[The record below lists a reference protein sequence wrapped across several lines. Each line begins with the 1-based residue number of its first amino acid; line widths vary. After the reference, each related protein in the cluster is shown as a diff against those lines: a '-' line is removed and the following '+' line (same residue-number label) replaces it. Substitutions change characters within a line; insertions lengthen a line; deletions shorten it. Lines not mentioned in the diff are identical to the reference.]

1 MIFGQEH
8 FEKFTFTR
16 EQIKKYFD
24 SAKESLK
31 IAESTGIPEVIFKF
45 SYDALIKM
53 GLTLIAFKGYRI
65 KSRDGHHMKIL
76 QSLSVVL
83 NDSDIEA
90 IGNKMRRQRNMD
102 LYDGGIM
109 ITEKQSKE
117 YRQFVKEVM
126 AKIVKFFTH
135 L

>member
-45 SYDALIKM
+45 SYDAL